1 MVSFL
6 YVAIGGAAGAT
17 LRYGI
22 GQAAAHAAML
32 PSWVVTLVV
41 NVVGSFLIAFLSIWG
56 QRQYPD
62 AIFFRPLLITGFC
75 GGFTTFSTF
84 TYETHSLFT
93 QGDTRLALLYISSSL
108 LLSICGLL
116 LGYYV
121 GSKM

>member
-1 MVSFL
+1 MQAL
-6 YVAIGGAAGAT
+6 YVAAGGACGAT
-17 LRYGI
+17 CRFLLSYLSVSDRGLPLSTFLANVI
-22 GQAAAHAAML
+22 GC
-32 PSWVVTLVV
+32 
-41 NVVGSFLIAFLSIWG
+41 FLIGIIAVKGEARGWDENLLLFLK
-56 QRQYPD
+56 
-62 AIFFRPLLITGFC
+62 TGFC
-75 GGFTTFSTF
+75 GGLTTFSTF